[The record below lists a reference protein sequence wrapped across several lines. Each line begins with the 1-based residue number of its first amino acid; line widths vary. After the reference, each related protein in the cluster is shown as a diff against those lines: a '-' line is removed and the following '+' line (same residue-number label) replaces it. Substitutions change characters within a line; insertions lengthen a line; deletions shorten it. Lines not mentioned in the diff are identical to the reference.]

1 MGVFAR
7 YRRKLMKKKILLLV
21 CLLAFAICV
30 FAISAGAEA
39 PERYIKFDIKLSS
52 GDGYVPAYT
61 QNLVNS
67 DPKLDFSADLYLD
80 EEFTQLIDKNE
91 IVGID
96 LTKAEALNS
105 GKTVIVYISKP
116 SAPFVNCEEF
126 KWPSA
131 AGSCKTIS
139 TVMFSDWTSLK
150 SFDFGCA
157 TSIVDKAFYNCG
169 FESVVIPSTITSV
182 KSGAFSSNT
191 KLKSVKFECTPEI
204 ASSTF
209 SFCTALE
216 SADLGQITILSE
228 GMFKDCTALK
238 SIKIPSTITTVKKQV
253 FYNCTSLAS
262 VELDGGIPSITE
274 SMFYKCT
281 SLKSIVIPQG
291 ASSIDSSAFNGCA
304 ALASVTVPSSVTSI
318 GGSAFKDC
326 IALKSVKISSAST
339 SFGKQVFYNCSALES
354 VELEGS
360 VSAITESMFYKCTSL
375 KSIDIPYGAS
385 SIDNSAFYGCTS
397 LASVTIPSSVTSIGG
412 NAFNSCTALKSIDL
426 PEGIVTFGN
435 AVFIKSGLTS
445 LHIPASTTTIGYQF
459 AEETPIVSLTFAENS
474 QLTSIGHRAFMNCK
488 SLVGPV
494 ILPDGLET
502 IGYGMFGG
510 DTSLKAVKIPDSVT
524 TIGETAMFG
533 SCTSLEYVQLSSQL
547 TYIPPAMFENC
558 SSLKAISFPDSIQT
572 LDYKVLRNCAK
583 LQAIYLPS
591 GLLSLGRENS
601 SNDFGVFYQ
610 SPNVYFVQEPFNVFD
625 GDELVANFQMP
636 EKPSVYYMPSG
647 LMRVASS
654 DFQNCSQL
662 NDVIV
667 FPTGVTKASGC
678 SQGAFFNIGTARTAS
693 NPITLV
699 FLGNME
705 SLIIRQNDNS
715 YCNINF
721 VFANPADKSLSD
733 VTVTIGAA
741 NNKTQTGTQMYFCNG
756 NTVYDL
762 STFKA
767 ANAAAYTVQETDFA
781 KTVYAAEEQPHFAD
795 PNKTTSVDATCETN
809 RGEVRY
815 CFCGASMG
823 LVGVEGTALG
833 HEFELENGATLIGI
847 VYANGFGA
855 NGYKQ
860 IKCARCTAN
869 DESGVASPIFDGFGY
884 STREE
889 SDLRCGMVMSYVV
902 DMDALRE
909 YENVTGTALS
919 YGVLAIAKPNVS
931 GNPLGADGST
941 DNESITTTSVTG
953 TKAVDLIIWGSRAAW
968 NAALTDGTV
977 VKALEF
983 YLTGYVIVNN
993 ELTYFCGAESSKE
1006 LVNLNTTS
1014 YNKINP

>member
-1 MGVFAR
+1 
-7 YRRKLMKKKILLLV
+7 MKKKLLLFI
-21 CLLAFAICV
+21 CILAFTVCV

-39 PERYIKFDIKLSS
+39 PARYIRFDIKLSGS
-52 GDGYVPAYT
+52 DSYVPAYT
-61 QNLVNS
+61 QNLVLS

-80 EEFTQLIDKNE
+80 EEFTQLIDKSE
-91 IVGID
+91 IIGID
-96 LTKAEALNS
+96 LSEAYAINS

-116 SAPFVNCEEF
+116 SEPFTSCEEF

-131 AGSCKTIS
+131 QGSCKTIS
-139 TVMFSDWTSLK
+139 TVMFSGWTSLK

-157 TSIVDKAFYNCG
+157 TSINDKAFYGCG
-169 FESVVIPSTITSV
+169 FESLVVPSTVTSI
-182 KSGAFSSNT
+182 KTGAFSANA
-191 KLKSVKFECTPEI
+191 KLKSVKLECTLTELN
-204 ASSTF
+204 SSTF
-209 SFCTALE
+209 ATCSSLE
-216 SADLGQITILSE
+216 TVDLGQVTILSE
-228 GMFKDCTALK
+228 GMFKDCTSLK
-238 SIKIPSTITTVKKQV
+238 SVIIPSSVKTVKKQV

-262 VELDGGIPSITE
+262 VEFEGGIP
-274 SMFYKCT
+274 
-281 SLKSIVIPQG
+281 L
-291 ASSIDSSAFNGCA
+291 
-304 ALASVTVPSSVTSI
+304 
-318 GGSAFKDC
+318 
-326 IALKSVKISSAST
+326 IS
-339 SFGKQVFYNCSALES
+339 
-354 VELEGS
+354 
-360 VSAITESMFYKCTSL
+360 ESMFYKCTSL
-375 KSIDIPYGAS
+375 KSIDIPQGAS
-385 SIDNSAFYGCTS
+385 SIDSSAFSGCTS
-397 LASVTIPSSVTSIGG
+397 LASVTIPSSVTSVGG

-435 AVFIKSGLTS
+435 AAFTKSGLTS

-474 QLTSIGHRAFMNCK
+474 QLKSIGHRSFMNCK

-502 IGYGMFGG
+502 MGYGMFGG
-510 DTSLKAVKIPDSVT
+510 SSKLKAVKIPDSVT
-524 TIGETAMFG
+524 TIGDTAMFG
-533 SCTSLEYVQLSSQL
+533 SCSSLEYVQLSNQL

-558 SSLKAISFPDSIQT
+558 TSLKAISFPDSIQSF
-572 LDYKVLRNCAK
+572 DYKVLRNCTS

-591 GLLSLGRENS
+591 GLLHLGRENPS
-601 SNDFGVFYQ
+601 SDHGVFYQ
-610 SPNVYFVQEPFNVFD
+610 SPSVYFVQEPFEVFD
-625 GDELVANFQMP
+625 GNELVSNFQMP

-647 LMRVASS
+647 LCRIASS
-654 DFQNCSQL
+654 EFQGCTKL

-678 SQGAFFNIGTARTAS
+678 SQGAFFNIGTGRTAS

-699 FLGNME
+699 FLGDME
-705 SLIIRQNDNS
+705 SLTIRQNDSS

-721 VFANPADKSLSD
+721 VFANPADKSLND
-733 VTVTIGAA
+733 LTLTIGAA
-741 NNKTQTGTQMYFCNG
+741 NNKTQTGSAMYFCNG
-756 NTVYDL
+756 HVVYDL

-767 ANAAAYTVQETDFA
+767 ANAAAYAVQETDFA
-781 KTVYAAEEQPHFAD
+781 KTVYTAEEQPHFAD
-795 PNKTTSVDATCETN
+795 PNKTKSVDATCETN
-809 RGEVRY
+809 EGEVRY

-833 HEFELENGATLIGI
+833 HEFDLENGAALVGI
-847 VYANGFGA
+847 VYANGFSA
-855 NGYKQ
+855 SGYKQ
-860 IKCARCTAN
+860 IKCARCTVN
-869 DESGVASPIFDGFGY
+869 DENTVASPIFDGFGY

-889 SDLRCGMVMSYVV
+889 SESRCGMVMSYVV
-902 DMDALRE
+902 NMDALKE
-909 YENVTGTALS
+909 YEGVTDTALS
-919 YGVLAIAKPNVS
+919 YGVLAVAKPNVS
-931 GNPLGADGST
+931 GNPLNADGST
-941 DNESITTTSVTG
+941 EHESISTTSVTG